1 MTSCVQKMNTVNFS
15 ALQNWSILSH
25 LTATQYRSKYE
36 LVKIGSFLKRIK
48 DGVEIQDDVLYK
60 RATIKI
66 NNGGVFLRDTVVGND
81 IGTKNQYIIREGQLL
96 LSKIDA
102 RNGAFGI
109 VPKELDGGVITGN
122 FWVYEIDTTKI
133 LPQILCNIL
142 SSQKFQTI
150 WETCSNGTTN
160 RHYLQEDAFLNT
172 LIPVP
177 DIKEQ
182 HKILSKYEEI
192 IWLKNNKKIE
202 IFEKQRAVEDYLINS
217 LKISAKIK
225 NTRNTFISFTKF
237 ESITCWGV
245 DKISHG
251 VYQFYD
257 FNQQPISLIEYKD
270 WLIDVFRGKSP
281 IYQKDSDYI
290 ILNQKCNRWNYI
302 DDQYAKTVD
311 GKWYRSLDKDVFL
324 KENDII
330 VNSTGEG
337 TLGRASLVT
346 SKHIG
351 YLVDSHMLVL
361 RLNTEC
367 LSPEFIVRQINSE
380 FGQKQVD
387 LLKGAQ
393 ATKQTEL
400 GVDNL
405 LKMKFV
411 IPIDSN
417 GNPDLIAQNN
427 IVSEIKKIEM
437 QIQELSSQVELLE
450 IQAKQQFEDAIFG

>member
-1 MTSCVQKMNTVNFS
+1 MIMVQNVQFSVSNYSDLIDWSVTS
-15 ALQNWSILSH
+15 
-25 LTATQYRSKYE
+25 
-36 LVKIGSFLKRIK
+36 SFLKLQTSKYSVYPLGRYLKRVKERIEIEDEVEYK
-48 DGVEIQDDVLYK
+48 QITVRLYGQGVLQRGMRLGK
-60 RATIKI
+60 
-66 NNGGVFLRDTVVGND
+66 D
-81 IGTKNQYIIREGQLL
+81 IGTKIQFVARKGQLII
-96 LSKIDA
+96 SRIDA

-109 VPKELDGGVITGN
+109 VPEDLDGAVVTN
-122 FWVYEIDTTKI
+122 DFWLFDVVDASVEF
-133 LPQILCNIL
+133 LMLLL
-142 SSQKFQTI
+142 SSNQFQEQWQALST
-150 WETCSNGTTN
+150 GTTN
-160 RHYLQEDAFLNT
+160 RQRVSEDDFLNFKAP
-172 LIPVP
+172 IPSL
-177 DIKEQ
+177 DEQ
-182 HKILSKYEEI
+182 YSILSMYDELMK
-192 IWLKNNKKIE
+192 LKFQKSVAISTYQETIGKMLLDKIGISPKANN
-202 IFEKQRAVEDYLINS
+202 EKNS
-217 LKISAKIK
+217 
-225 NTRNTFISFTKF
+225 FISFIAF

-245 DKISHG
+245 DKILHG

-257 FNQQPISLIEYKD
+257 FNYQPISLLERQS

-311 GKWYRSLDKDVFL
+311 GKWYNSLDKDVFL

-361 RLNTEC
+361 RLNTEY

-405 LKMKFV
+405 LKIKFV